1 MKKQLK
7 KMDEVTNS
15 IDKNKVVQFHDNFKL
30 STIMS
35 GEEIKKE
42 NKKEQEDFIGMPLI
56 FNSED
61 FLTAKNINEEKKKI
75 FKIIFDQN

>member
-35 GEEIKKE
+35 GEET
-42 NKKEQEDFIGMPLI
+42 KKEQEDFIGMPLI

>member
-1 MKKQLK
+1 
-7 KMDEVTNS
+7 MDEVTNS

-35 GEEIKKE
+35 GEET
-42 NKKEQEDFIGMPLI
+42 KKEQEDFIGMPLI

-61 FLTAKNINEEKKKI
+61 FLTAKNINEEEKETI
-75 FKIIFDQN
+75 

>member
-1 MKKQLK
+1 MKKQMK
-7 KMDEVTNS
+7 KMDEVTDS
-15 IDKNKVVQFHDNFKL
+15 IDKNKVVQLHDNFKL

-42 NKKEQEDFIGMPLI
+42 NKKEQEDFIDMSLI

-61 FLTAKNINEEKKKI
+61 FLTAKNINEEEKETI
-75 FKIIFDQN
+75 

>member
-1 MKKQLK
+1 
-7 KMDEVTNS
+7 MDEVTDS
-15 IDKNKVVQFHDNFKL
+15 IDKNKVVQLYDNFKL

-42 NKKEQEDFIGMPLI
+42 NKKEQEDFIDMSLI

-61 FLTAKNINEEKKKI
+61 FLTAKNINEEEKKTI
-75 FKIIFDQN
+75 